1 MASEY
6 ELDNA
11 YIDISRRW
19 AAMSKA
25 QRLQVGCIIVKDNQI
40 ISDGFNGTPSGFN
53 NVCEDNRL
61 GNLVTK
67 PEVLHAESN
76 ALMTVT
82 NQANS
87 VGYWVSRDILT
98 AQSVNASDDSGTGD
112 IEFVVMNWKNWE
124 TGDMHDIR
132 YIWLASA
139 DSLQK
144 VKRKQ
149 VIRDK
154 NDVEISNKVTLVAD
168 NIYSANLTQEDARW
182 KLIVEAH
189 SGDRSLN
196 REYFISQREEQ

>member
-1 MASEY
+1 MFHQEVAGIISESRYYSSMATEY

-76 ALMTVT
+76 ALMKLARST
-82 NQANS
+82 NSSDGATM
-87 VGYWVSRDILT
+87 YLT
-98 AQSVNASDDSGTGD
+98 CAPCFDCS
-112 IEFVVMNWKNWE
+112 
-124 TGDMHDIR
+124 
-132 YIWLASA
+132 
-139 DSLQK
+139 
-144 VKRKQ
+144 
-149 VIRDK
+149 
-154 NDVEISNKVTLVAD
+154 
-168 NIYSANLTQEDARW
+168 
-182 KLIVEAH
+182 KLIIQ
-189 SGDRSLN
+189 SGIKRVVYQDSYRCMDGVSLL
-196 REYFISQREEQ
+196 EKAGVMIEQFL

>member
-1 MASEY
+1 MRQGERGFTLL
-6 ELDNA
+6 ELSVVIA
-11 YIDISRRW
+11 IS
-19 AAMSKA
+19 AIIALGAGMTVV
-25 QRLQVGCIIVKDNQI
+25 QVIRGAD
-40 ISDGFNGTPSGFN
+40 
-53 NVCEDNRL
+53 
-61 GNLVTK
+61 
-67 PEVLHAESN
+67 ESN

-82 NQANS
+82 NQVNN

-112 IEFVVMNWKNWE
+112 IEFIVMNWKNWE
-124 TGDMHDIR
+124 TGEMHDIR

-149 VIRDK
+149 LTRDK
-154 NDVEISNKVTLVAD
+154 NDAEISNKTTLVAD

-189 SGDRSLN
+189 SGERSFN
-196 REYFISQREEQ
+196 REYFISQR